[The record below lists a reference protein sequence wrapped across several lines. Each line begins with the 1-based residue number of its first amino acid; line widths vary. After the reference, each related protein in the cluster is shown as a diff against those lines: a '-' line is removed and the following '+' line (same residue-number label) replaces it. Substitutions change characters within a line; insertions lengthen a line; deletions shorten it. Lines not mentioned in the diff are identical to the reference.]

1 MKRAIPSTNYSAS
14 AASSSVDD
22 LADDVTAAQARTE
35 GTFELAGVRDPLV
48 FCGHLDGNLSALERI
63 VSVVINLDGDRLR
76 LSGSATAV
84 TSAMSILERMRE
96 AVNGGASLSPDDVV
110 LAARELLDG
119 RTPVS
124 HPKTLFTTQRGK
136 EIRPKTAGQ
145 RALVEAIAQHTLTF
159 GIGPAGTGKTF
170 LAMVMAVR
178 ALRARE
184 ISRIVLCRPA
194 VEAGEKL
201 GFLPGDLREKVDPY
215 LRPLY
220 DALNELLEDG
230 TTAKFLERGT
240 IEVAP
245 LAYMRGRTLA
255 DAFVILDEA
264 QNATRDQLKM
274 FLTRIGQNSR
284 MVVTGDVT
292 QVDLPR
298 GVRSGLHDVP
308 VLFAGIEDISV
319 VNLSGLDVVRHPLV
333 GKIVGA
339 YASFNANA

>member
-1 MKRAIPSTNYSAS
+1 M
-14 AASSSVDD
+14 
-22 LADDVTAAQARTE
+22 
-35 GTFELAGVRDPLV
+35 RDPLV
-48 FCGHLDGNLSALERI
+48 FCGHLDRNLSALESL
-63 VSVVINLDGDRLR
+63 VPVVVNLDGDRLR
-76 LSGSATAV
+76 LTGSPSAVVSATD
-84 TSAMSILERMRE
+84 ILGRMRD
-96 AVNGGASLSPDDVV
+96 AVNGGASLTPDDVV
-110 LAARELLDG
+110 LAARESLA
-119 RTPVS
+119 PS
-124 HPKTLFTTQRGK
+124 SPAAHPKTLYTTQRGK

-145 RALVEAIAQHTLTF
+145 RAFVEAIERCTLTF

-170 LAMVMAVR
+170 LAIVMAVR

-201 GFLPGDLREKVDPY
+201 GFLPGDLKEKVDPY

-220 DALNELLEDG
+220 DALGELLEDG

-274 FLTRIGQNSR
+274 FLTRIGAGSR
-284 MVVTGDVT
+284 MLVTGDVT

-298 GVRSGLHDVP
+298 GVRSGLHDVST
-308 VLFAGIEDISV
+308 LFAGIEDIGI
-319 VNLSGLDVVRHPLV
+319 VNLTEVDIVRHPLV
-333 GKIVGA
+333 GKIALA
-339 YASFNANA
+339 YARFNPGA